1 MKKMKGN
8 KMRRIKGRK
17 HTFPIARSP
26 LSKKKMIPKNEKNI
40 PNPVKPRPISEP
52 NEYSQYSEKV
62 NKDILRTGMQAI
74 LNMQSHKVTV
84 QVVK

>member
-1 MKKMKGN
+1 MKGN

-40 PNPVKPRPISEP
+40 PNPVKPRPISDP
-52 NEYSQYSEKV
+52 NEYSQFSESEQGYF
-62 NKDILRTGMQAI
+62 KDRHAGYLEHAI
-74 LNMQSHKVTV
+74 PQGHGPSCQIK
-84 QVVK
+84 